1 MKKIIIILIFIIL
14 ILSFFITKIKKEEV
28 SNKVTVDSII
38 INEKNKIDSL
48 NNTIDSL
55 LFINN
60 SIKDSIKIIEI
71 EKEIILDNLK
81 ELPIDSSI
89 VILRENLK
97 NYENKY

>member
-1 MKKIIIILIFIIL
+1 MIIL

-28 SNKVTVDSII
+28 SNKITVDSII

-60 SIKDSIKIIEI
+60 SIKDSIEIIEI